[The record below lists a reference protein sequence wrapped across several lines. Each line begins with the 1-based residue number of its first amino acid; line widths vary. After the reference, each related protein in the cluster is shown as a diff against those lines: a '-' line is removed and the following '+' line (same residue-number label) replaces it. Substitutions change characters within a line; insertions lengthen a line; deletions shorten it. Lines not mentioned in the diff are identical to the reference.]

1 MRSPLIFLV
10 LLTSMSTFGLENNT
24 IETFGKAK
32 KLLQDKVY
40 YDHRETIYC
49 AAKFD
54 AKKNVIAPIGFSTNK
69 HKKRACRVEWEHV
82 VPAENFGRTFSEW
95 REGHSQCVSKK
106 GKSFK
111 GRKCASKMNE
121 EYRYM
126 QSDMYNLFPA
136 IGAVNAMRSNYN
148 FVARVDSESEF
159 GSCDMKI
166 DNRKAEPPIESR
178 GRIARA
184 YLYMDAT

>member
-1 MRSPLIFLV
+1 VVI
-10 LLTSMSTFGLENNT
+10 TS
-24 IETFGKAK
+24 
-32 KLLQDKVY
+32 
-40 YDHRETIYC
+40 
-49 AAKFD
+49 
-54 AKKNVIAPIGFSTNK
+54 GFITSK
-69 HKKRACRVEWEHV
+69 HKKRAKWVEWEHV

-121 EYRYM
+121 EYRHM

-148 FVARVDSESEF
+148 FVARVDSKSEF

-184 YLYMDAT
+184 YLYMDATYKRYNMSKSQKQLMSAWDRMYSVSDWECERAKRIENTQGNANSIMAQRCSK